1 MLLTIIAFLAILI
14 VLVLAHEFGHFLF
27 AKLAK
32 VKVEEFAF
40 GFPPRLFSV
49 QKGETKYSFNLFPL
63 GGYVKI
69 FGEEGNEA
77 LEPRSFSGQRFLIIA
92 AGVLF
97 NFLLAYILFT
107 SGFIIG
113 TPIPLSDSDAN
124 PSASIQITEVQLGS
138 PAKEA
143 GLEPGD
149 RIMSLLGADQEG
161 ISAFREIKAGLR

>member
-1 MLLTIIAFLAILI
+1 MLLTILTFLIILLI
-14 VLVLAHEFGHFLF
+14 LVLAHEFGHFLF

-77 LEPRSFSGQRFLIIA
+77 LEPRSFSGQRFLTKVLIIST
-92 AGVLF
+92 GVLF
-97 NFLLAYILFT
+97 NFFFVFFFYFFLEFFLIYPRL
-107 SGFIIG
+107 
-113 TPIPLSDSDAN
+113 N
-124 PSASIQITEVQLGS
+124 LGHTYS
-138 PAKEA
+138 
-143 GLEPGD
+143 
-149 RIMSLLGADQEG
+149 
-161 ISAFREIKAGLR
+161 F